1 MPWGRS
7 AYVFKVVSVVLVFFW
22 VQVRKRTPSTEA
34 IDFEIAS
41 EVWSI
46 GCKMIF

>member
-7 AYVFKVVSVVLVFFW
+7 VYVFKVVSVVLVFFGFKLENGHR
-22 VQVRKRTPSTEA
+22 QQRQS
-34 IDFEIAS
+34 ILIAS